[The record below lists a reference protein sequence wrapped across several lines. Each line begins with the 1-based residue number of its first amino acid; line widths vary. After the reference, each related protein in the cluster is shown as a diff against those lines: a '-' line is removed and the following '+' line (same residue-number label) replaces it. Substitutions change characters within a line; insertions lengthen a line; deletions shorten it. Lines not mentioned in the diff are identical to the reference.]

1 MAESG
6 NRSRREQL
14 AEWVRRFHLCGVYT
28 RQSRESS
35 DEYSSGDDDVNDR
48 IRPQDVRIA
57 DLALDGGA
65 RLICFHTDEKL
76 IAIVVAQP
84 PAKVRST
91 DMHGSVEPTRAQYH
105 FNWDGV
111 ILNVSLN
118 LVDSDKLMIDGK
130 QFSLRLNRLFYWEAT
145 SRSIER
151 RDVLRKSELH
161 PDPHILNDHLES
173 ILPVLDR
180 INREFGSNET
190 NERESQ
196 GHLPGDTHDHEHV
209 HGDSLEKHIHEIIG
223 RHDAAYS
230 KSVNVKELIAE
241 GRAAVSL
248 DGRFLGLIRDDEYL
262 VIEGRSG
269 HVAARQPMS
278 RVARTWASTGAFSV
292 RYEDNAEEATVQSP
306 RKHLRILNASGGL
319 LQMNAIV
326 RVSRGDS
333 TPGRV
338 WSTSADRDGTISL
351 AGLPDG
357 EHWLLAQPYHEL
369 YHLSL
374 PLDGESLVLHC
385 NPTKAAATIQGDDI
399 SVKTRSVI
407 EEHQPPRIEVDVTN
421 RTDRPIRISELN
433 VHLDLKIKLRQF
445 EVLSPKWANAHETD
459 FRVDAI
465 EIAPDETGT
474 LTLDWNQWSR
484 EGFWATGGTQ
494 FGLGPWPFSEPESSE
509 HTWVRA
515 NYLHHGAI
523 PIALPKPLPT
533 QPAEETA
540 RVELHLTRGPL
551 QQPLTN
557 ARVVLVE

>member
-1 MAESG
+1 MDRG
-6 NRSRREQL
+6 CGRRGRDCGSFGGDCG
-14 AEWVRRFHLCGVYT
+14 AGVGGVRQVGVG
-28 RQSRESS
+28 QHH
-35 DEYSSGDDDVNDR
+35 DVV
-48 IRPQDVRIA
+48 P
-57 DLALDGGA
+57 
-65 RLICFHTDEKL
+65 
-76 IAIVVAQP
+76 AQP
-84 PAKVRST
+84 ALAP
-91 DMHGSVEPTRAQYH
+91 P
-105 FNWDGV
+105 GV
-111 ILNVSLN
+111 
-118 LVDSDKLMIDGK
+118 
-130 QFSLRLNRLFYWEAT
+130 
-145 SRSIER
+145 
-151 RDVLRKSELH
+151 
-161 PDPHILNDHLES
+161 
-173 ILPVLDR
+173 VLD
-180 INREFGSNET
+180 E
-190 NERESQ
+190 
-196 GHLPGDTHDHEHV
+196 
-209 HGDSLEKHIHEIIG
+209 
-223 RHDAAYS
+223 AA
-230 KSVNVKELIAE
+230 
-241 GRAAVSL
+241 
-248 DGRFLGLIRDDEYL
+248 
-262 VIEGRSG
+262 
-269 HVAARQPMS
+269 Q
-278 RVARTWASTGAFSV
+278 RVAG
-292 RYEDNAEEATVQSP
+292 
-306 RKHLRILNASGGL
+306 
-319 LQMNAIV
+319 
-326 RVSRGDS
+326 
-333 TPGRV
+333 
-338 WSTSADRDGTISL
+338 L

-557 ARVVLVE
+557 ARVVLVEDDKSCRPVPAA